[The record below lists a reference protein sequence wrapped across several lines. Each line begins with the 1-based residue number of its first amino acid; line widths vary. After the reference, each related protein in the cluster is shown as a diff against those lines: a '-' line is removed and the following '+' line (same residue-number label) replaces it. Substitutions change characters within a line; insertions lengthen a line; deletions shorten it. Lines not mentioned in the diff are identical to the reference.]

1 MSTNGNID
9 IDDDRDRVQR
19 VLAGAATADA
29 VIVPLDRAADALR
42 EVSRAFEGI
51 SLRLAKIGSDTARAI
66 SDTVQMK
73 RYLKMFGEREEKLRA
88 ELDALKAQDDRNKKL
103 WAEVNAL
110 KAQMTKR
117 AGKKARK
124 KLGKFEKKLRVK
136 P

>member
-9 IDDDRDRVQR
+9 VDDDRHRAQR

-42 EVSRAFEGI
+42 DVSLAFEGI
-51 SLRLAKIGSDTARAI
+51 SLRLNKIGTDTARAI

-88 ELDALKAQDDRNKKL
+88 ELAALKAQVARQQHVGKKD
-103 WAEVNAL
+103 
-110 KAQMTKR
+110 KK
-117 AGKKARK
+117 AGKKHK
-124 KLGKFEKKLRVK
+124 KKR
-136 P
+136 